1 MDRFA
6 MGRFAAS
13 LRAERGL
20 SADDL
25 ACFIGSTPRRLLALE
40 NGRGMLPPDSFRA
53 LADYLNVSIAELFAG
68 RRFTGT
74 DAPEDVSAAQ
84 ADADSYLRFC
94 AACRSPRIRLRR
106 AAAALIDGF
115 LIVFLWGVLVA
126 LLHGWN
132 TIAPACVMLAFWLL
146 HDATGRC
153 SAGKYILRLRI
164 VNARTLAPASLWRR
178 VVRNLPL
185 LPCSMLV
192 SPILFFTGGRR
203 TGDLLAGTYVVDK
216 SVRRLGGAGLAPLAS
231 ARRGRTL
238 VICLVLVPALLA
250 AASLV
255 ILPRCAVSSGAYDA
269 ALNALRSDPRCAEA
283 LAAEKEAELISVR
296 LSVTNAGTRMR
307 LTILVNERSFE
318 VTLERRD
325 GGWHVIAINGVARG
339 ETYFTRNRPVRALRT
354 VCSRNAEPSVSQ
366 CAL

>member
-13 LRAERGL
+13 LRAERGV

-40 NGRGMLPPDSFRA
+40 NGRGKLPPDSFRA

-68 RRFTGT
+68 RRFTGI
-74 DAPEDVSAAQ
+74 DAPEDVSDAQ

-126 LLHGWN
+126 LLHGWD
-132 TIAPACVMLAFWLL
+132 TIAPACALLAFWLL

-164 VNARTLAPASLWRR
+164 VNARTLHPVFHRRPPHGRPAG
-178 VVRNLPL
+178 RNV
-185 LPCSMLV
+185 C
-192 SPILFFTGGRR
+192 GGQIR
-203 TGDLLAGTYVVDK
+203 A
-216 SVRRLGGAGLAPLAS
+216 A
-231 ARRGRTL
+231 ARRHGTCAPRER
-238 VICLVLVPALLA
+238 PARSDAGHLSCSGSRA
-250 AASLV
+250 ADSRVARH
-255 ILPRCAVSSGAYDA
+255 PA
-269 ALNALRSDPRCAEA
+269 AL
-283 LAAEKEAELISVR
+283 
-296 LSVTNAGTRMR
+296 
-307 LTILVNERSFE
+307 
-318 VTLERRD
+318 RRFL
-325 GGWHVIAINGVARG
+325 GRV
-339 ETYFTRNRPVRALRT
+339 
-354 VCSRNAEPSVSQ
+354 
-366 CAL
+366 

>member
-13 LRAERGL
+13 LRAERGV
-20 SADDL
+20 SSDDL

-74 DAPEDVSAAQ
+74 DAPEDVSAAR

-106 AAAALIDGF
+106 VAAALIDGV

-126 LLHGWN
+126 LLQGWD
-132 TIAPACVMLAFWLL
+132 TIAPACVMLALWLL

-192 SPILFFTGGRR
+192 SPILF
-203 TGDLLAGTYVVDK
+203 
-216 SVRRLGGAGLAPLAS
+216 SP
-231 ARRGRTL
+231 
-238 VICLVLVPALLA
+238 A
-250 AASLV
+250 AAARAICWPERMWWTNPCGGSAARDLRPSRAPGAAGRWSFV
-255 ILPRCAVSSGAYDA
+255 LFWFPRC
-269 ALNALRSDPRCAEA
+269 
-283 LAAEKEAELISVR
+283 
-296 LSVTNAGTRMR
+296 
-307 LTILVNERSFE
+307 
-318 VTLERRD
+318 
-325 GGWHVIAINGVARG
+325 
-339 ETYFTRNRPVRALRT
+339 
-354 VCSRNAEPSVSQ
+354 
-366 CAL
+366 